1 MSRSEQFDSIS
12 LSGSLTPFG
21 SRTDVGFKREH
32 NEDSLLVAPP
42 LYVVCDGMGGHE
54 AGEVAS
60 EIAVQTIAQMAPSTF
75 DADEL
80 ARAVENANAA
90 ILTAGEQGIGRE
102 GMGTT
107 CTAAMLDGDRLAV
120 AQVGDSRAYLLHQ
133 GELQQ
138 ITTDH
143 SLVSELVEA
152 GEITPEE
159 ARTHQFRSYITRAL
173 GLDPYVL
180 VDLYEIKIQTGDRL
194 MLCSDGLY
202 SMVED
207 EDIRNIMATVGNPQ
221 ECADILVDA
230 ALDGGGTD
238 NITVIVADANGYSPE
253 KAKRVVRRAK
263 WTAITIVAIM
273 VALIVA
279 SVVGFKYWVDNSAY
293 IGVEDGNVAIYK
305 GVPGDFLGLQL
316 SSLEEVSGV
325 PITALQQAQPGTANR
340 ILAGDIRCDSI
351 DAARELVADYEAQL
365 KIAGSSANG
374 TSPAN
379 NAGTSSAAD
388 AADAPDNAGST
399 DGQDA

>member
-1 MSRSEQFDSIS
+1 MSRSERFDSIS
-12 LSGSLTPFG
+12 LSSSLSQFG

-60 EIAVQTIAQMAPSTF
+60 EIAVQTIAQMAPTSF

-90 ILTAGEQGIGRE
+90 ILSAGERGIGRE

-207 EDIRNIMATVGNPQ
+207 ADIRNIMATVGNPQ
-221 ECADILVDA
+221 ECADMLVDA

-279 SVVGFKYWVDNSAY
+279 AVVGFKYWVDNSAY
-293 IGVEDGNVAIYK
+293 IGVEDGNIAIYK
-305 GVPGDFLGLQL
+305 GVPGDFLGMQL
-316 SSLEEVSGV
+316 SSLEEVSD
-325 PITALQQAQPGTANR
+325 ISIDALQQVQPGTANR
-340 ILAGDIRCDSI
+340 IISGDIRCDSL
-351 DAARELVADYEAQL
+351 DDARELVVDYKAEL
-365 KIAGSSANG
+365 KARGLASGTVNSNDTGATTDDLTDDSSDSSDSSA
-374 TSPAN
+374 
-379 NAGTSSAAD
+379 
-388 AADAPDNAGST
+388 